1 MKTGQCTG
9 SLSADALDCKSTC
22 MLVVLKTLLTSVK
35 MIRSHILGRECG
47 LLPYKGPC
55 STVHCS
61 TKPCAPPFIPCAR
74 LTDPVM
80 GLSAVPESY
89 LTKQLHSHPQ
99 GVISLSWGGPG
110 QCAAGDTYPFQP
122 RPLREPTL
130 HTRALPRGSVS
141 LMLRW
146 ILWHHL
152 SKPSTW

>member
-1 MKTGQCTG
+1 MLLNVQILPKTPPEPQTSNCQSRRQLGCVRECLCLCKIHAVKTGQCTG

-22 MLVVLKTLLTSVK
+22 MLVVLKTFLTSVK

-61 TKPCAPPFIPCAR
+61 TKPCAPPFTPCAR

-89 LTKQLHSHPQ
+89 LTNYTATRRVS
-99 GVISLSWGGPG
+99 SL
-110 QCAAGDTYPFQP
+110 
-122 RPLREPTL
+122 
-130 HTRALPRGSVS
+130 
-141 LMLRW
+141 
-146 ILWHHL
+146 
-152 SKPSTW
+152 